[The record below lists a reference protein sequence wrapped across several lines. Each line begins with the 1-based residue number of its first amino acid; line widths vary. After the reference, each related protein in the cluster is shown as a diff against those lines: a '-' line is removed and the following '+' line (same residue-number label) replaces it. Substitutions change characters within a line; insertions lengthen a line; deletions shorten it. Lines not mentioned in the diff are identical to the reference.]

1 MRRFFFFLL
10 LSISVAVYAEGPST
24 VVLKRSWVEKYKDR
38 ATIDGVMR
46 IDHALKKPNPGSK
59 DGDIHAAGRS
69 PQVGLPMVAEVM
81 NAALEPGTLDLI
93 HAREKDKKLVS
104 ISGVW
109 RLWFEHPPSGDT
121 QIQDFTDM
129 SEAEDTNPPHCFE
142 IHPLTNVGG
151 TDVAN
156 DTFKSIPG
164 FTPKDAAQAFG
175 RYEKLRITIRA
186 GSDSIALASSMIGFN
201 YVQFRMR
208 LLDKAVDLPDPS
220 DGSKAD
226 GMQALVDIFPVE
238 AGDDEEPLASGVRVI
253 LVKDTG
259 PAEKIKTLGADDE
272 IVVLGIPRVNL
283 NAVMTFVDQ
292 GGNEAIDRK
301 LPYEMVI
308 VDAEGAGSSETGSA
322 GDNGAQA
329 SSRRKTP
336 AASTSSAKSPKGS
349 TSKKPGKRR
358 TDKTA

>member
-1 MRRFFFFLL
+1 MRRLFLFLL

-142 IHPLTNVGG
+142 VHPLTNVGG
-151 TDVAN
+151 ADVAN

-208 LLDKAVDLPDPS
+208 LLAKAVNLPDPP
-220 DGSKAD
+220 DGSATD

-238 AGDDEEPLASGVRVI
+238 GGDDEEPLASGVRVI
-253 LVKDTG
+253 LVNGTG
-259 PAEKIKTLGADDE
+259 PSEKIQTLEADDE

-292 GGNEAIDRK
+292 GGSEAIDRK

-308 VDAEGAGSSETGSA
+308 VDAEGASSSETASA
-322 GDNGAQA
+322 ADNRAQA